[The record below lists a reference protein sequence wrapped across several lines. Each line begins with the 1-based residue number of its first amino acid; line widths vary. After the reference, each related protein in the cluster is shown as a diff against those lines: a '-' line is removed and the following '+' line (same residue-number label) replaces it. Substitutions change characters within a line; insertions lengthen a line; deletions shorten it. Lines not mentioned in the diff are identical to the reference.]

1 MSTQSSTP
9 STVKA
14 WDPLIRIFHW
24 SLVVFVLLAFASEDD
39 WTNLHLWSGYAVS
52 LLIGFRLL
60 WGLVGTRN
68 ARFTSFVRSRR
79 AVVQHLKGMLTFK
92 APHYLG
98 HNPAAA
104 VMVILLLT
112 SLALTAF
119 SGMVLIAGEGQGPL
133 AATLFSSWHGDWME
147 EIHEFFANFTMLLV
161 FGHLAGVLFSSLLE
175 GENLVK
181 AMVTGRKKMRS
192 HWEDVTPQQKAKHM
206 CKPG

>member
-1 MSTQSSTP
+1 MSTKMVES

-24 SLVVFVLLAFASEDD
+24 SLVLSFVIAFVAEDD
-39 WTNLHLWSGYAVS
+39 WMTVHIWAGYVVS
-52 LLIGFRLL
+52 SLIGFRLL

-79 AVVQHLKGMLTFK
+79 AVMQHLKAMLTFK

-112 SLALTAF
+112 SIALVAF
-119 SGMVLIAGEGQGPL
+119 SGMVLVACEGQGPL
-133 AATLFSSWHGDWME
+133 AATIFSTWHGEWVE
-147 EIHEFFANFTMLLV
+147 EFHEFFANFTLLLV
-161 FGHLAGVLFSSLLE
+161 FCHLAGVLFSSLLE
-175 GENLVK
+175 GENLAK
-181 AMVTGRKKMRS
+181 AMVTGRKKTRS
-192 HWEDVTPQQKAKHM
+192 HWEDVTPQQGANHKL
-206 CKPG
+206 

>member
-1 MSTQSSTP
+1 MSTKMVES

-24 SLVVFVLLAFASEDD
+24 SLVICVLLAFLSEDD
-39 WTNLHLWSGYAVS
+39 WSNLHLWSGYAVS
-52 LLIGFRLL
+52 LLVGFRLL

-68 ARFTSFVRSRR
+68 ARFTSFIRSRR
-79 AVVQHLKGMLTFK
+79 AVVQHLKAMLTFK

-112 SLALTAF
+112 SIALVAF
-119 SGMVLIAGEGQGPL
+119 SGMVLVACEGQGPL
-133 AATLFSSWHGDWME
+133 AATIFSTWHGGWVE
-147 EIHEFFANFTMLLV
+147 EFHEFFANFTLLLV

-175 GENLVK
+175 GENLAR

-192 HWEDVTPQQKAKHM
+192 HWEDVTPK
-206 CKPG
+206 

>member
-1 MSTQSSTP
+1 MSTKMVES

-24 SLVVFVLLAFASEDD
+24 SLVIFVLLAFLSEDD
-39 WTNLHLWSGYAVS
+39 WSNLHLWSGYAVS
-52 LLIGFRLL
+52 LLIGIRLL

-79 AVVQHLKGMLTFK
+79 AVVQHLKAMLTFK

-112 SLALTAF
+112 SIALVAF
-119 SGMVLIAGEGQGPL
+119 SGMVLIAGDGQGPL
-133 AATLFSSWHGDWME
+133 AATLFSSWHGEWIE
-147 EIHEFFANFTMLLV
+147 EIHEFFANFTLLLV
-161 FGHLAGVLFSSLLE
+161 FCHLAGVLFSSLLE
-175 GENLVK
+175 GENLAR

-192 HWEDVTPQQKAKHM
+192 HWEDVTPQQEANHKL
-206 CKPG
+206 

>member
-1 MSTQSSTP
+1 MSTTKAEP

-24 SLVVFVLLAFASEDD
+24 SLVICVLLAFVSEDD
-39 WTNLHLWSGYAVS
+39 WSTLHLWSGYAVS

-60 WGLVGTRN
+60 WGLVGTRT

-79 AVVQHLKGMLTFK
+79 AVMQHLKAMLTFK

-112 SLALTAF
+112 SIALVAF

-133 AATLFSSWHGDWME
+133 VDTLFSSWNGDWME
-147 EIHEFFANFTMLLV
+147 DLHEFLANFTLLLV
-161 FGHLAGVLFSSLLE
+161 IGHVSGVIFSSFLE
-175 GENLVK
+175 GENLIR
-181 AMVTGRKKMRS
+181 AMISGRKKKRA
-192 HWEDVTPQQKAKHM
+192 HWEDVTPQQGAKH
-206 CKPG
+206 KL

>member
-1 MSTQSSTP
+1 MSTES

-24 SLVVFVLLAFASEDD
+24 GLVIFVLLAFLSEDD
-39 WTNLHLWSGYAVS
+39 GSNLHLWSGYAVS

-79 AVVQHLKGMLTFK
+79 AVMQHLKAMLTFK

-112 SLALTAF
+112 SIALVAF
-119 SGMVLIAGEGQGPL
+119 SGMVLVACEGQGPL
-133 AATLFSSWHGDWME
+133 AATIFSTWHGGWVE
-147 EIHEFFANFTMLLV
+147 EFHEFFANFTLLLV
-161 FGHLAGVLFSSLLE
+161 FCHLAGVLFSSFLE
-175 GENLVK
+175 GENLAK

-192 HWEDVTPQQKAKHM
+192 HWQDVTPQQEANPK
-206 CKPG
+206 